1 MSTDA
6 GTGNNW
12 CREHAEDLVMYLYDE
27 LTPHGREA
35 VEAHVGSCAACREEI
50 ASNRR
55 ALGTIDEAHLKR
67 MATFGLPAWSDVE
80 DEFAATLPPMPLPV
94 RRHALPVFAKA
105 ASIVLLAGAAF
116 VAGRQWD
123 SIGSIVSNAPETQI
137 AARTAPA
144 TETEMAPLPSSATAG
159 DRMRAFSDRT
169 HNYFQRSM
177 LVLLEFANADHI
189 GDMGMRAAS
198 RTLLRESEGARRVA
212 GQIHDERI
220 QDLVAELE
228 DILTRI
234 ASNNLTADERSAL
247 REEVDDLIARLELSA
262 PSHRVA
268 QGRTRT

>member
-6 GTGNNW
+6 GTGNW
-12 CREHAEDLVMYLYDE
+12 CREHAEDLVLYLYDE
-27 LTPHGREA
+27 LTPHAREA
-35 VEAHVGSCAACREEI
+35 VEAHAASCAACREEI

-55 ALGTIDEAHLKR
+55 ALGTVDEAHLKG
-67 MATFGLPAWSDVE
+67 MATYALPAWSDVE
-80 DEFAATLPPMPLPV
+80 DELAATLPPMPLPA
-94 RRHALPVFAKA
+94 RRHVLPVFAKA
-105 ASIVLLAGAAF
+105 ASVVLLAGAAF

-123 SIGSIVSNAPETQI
+123 SIGSIVSNG
-137 AARTAPA
+137 PA
-144 TETEMAPLPSSATAG
+144 TEIGGRTAAATQSEALPLPSTATAG

-169 HNYFQRSM
+169 HGYFQRSM
-177 LVLLEFANADHI
+177 LVLLEFANADPI
-189 GDMGMRAAS
+189 GDTSMRAAS

-234 ASNNLTADERSAL
+234 ASNNLTAEERAAL